1 MSQKSK
7 LSLKSEFVSGTAA
20 TSAKFEDLID
30 SAYNKVDDS
39 ILYGP
44 LGVTGKYGLLGP
56 TGGTYN
62 GLLGPSGGTVFYN
75 GLLGPNGSDF
85 YTGLFLGNS
94 TPTGPTSSGATG
106 QIAVTIGTTASFL
119 YVHNGTAWTRF
130 VGATA
135 W

>member
-7 LSLKSEFVSGTAA
+7 LTLKSQFVSGTAA

-30 SAYNKVDDS
+30 SSYNKIDDS

-62 GLLGPSGGTVFYN
+62 GLIGPAGTAFSN
-75 GLLGPNGSDF
+75 GLIGPAGATF
-85 YTGLFLGNS
+85 YTGTYLVSTAPTASNS
-94 TPTGPTSSGATG
+94 NGSTG
-106 QIAVTIGTTASFL
+106 QVAITIGTTASFL
-119 YVHNGTAWTRF
+119 YIHNGTAWSRF
-130 VGATA
+130 LGATS

>member
-44 LGVTGKYGLLGP
+44 LGTTGKYGLLGP

-62 GLLGPSGGTVFYN
+62 GLIGPAGT
-75 GLLGPNGSDF
+75 DF
-85 YTGLFLGNS
+85 FVGLFVGNS

-106 QIAVTIGTTASFL
+106 QVSIVIGTTVSFL
-119 YVHNGTAWTRF
+119 YVHNGTVWTRF
-130 VGATA
+130 VGATS

>member
-1 MSQKSK
+1 MSQKTK

-44 LGVTGKYGLLGP
+44 LGTTGKYGLLGP

-62 GLLGPSGGTVFYN
+62 GLIGPSGT
-75 GLLGPNGSDF
+75 DF
-85 YTGLFLGNS
+85 FVGLFLGNS
-94 TPTGPTSSGATG
+94 TPTGPTSTGSTG
-106 QIAVTIGTTASFL
+106 QIAVTIGASAAFL

-130 VGATA
+130 IGATA

>member
-44 LGVTGKYGLLGP
+44 LGTTGKYGLLGP

-62 GLLGPSGGTVFYN
+62 GLIGPAGTAFNN
-75 GLLGPNGSDF
+75 GLIGPAGTDF
-85 YTGLFLGNS
+85 FSGLYLGNS

-106 QIAVTIGTTASFL
+106 QVSIVIGTTASFL